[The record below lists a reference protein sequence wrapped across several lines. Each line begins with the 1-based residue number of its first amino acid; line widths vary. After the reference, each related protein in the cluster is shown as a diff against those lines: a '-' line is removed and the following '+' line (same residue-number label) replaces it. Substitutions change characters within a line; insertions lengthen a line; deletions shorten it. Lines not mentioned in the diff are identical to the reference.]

1 MENKKFEELMN
12 DLEAIIKKLENG
24 EDLEKSIELYT
35 EAMKIVKI
43 CDEKLNSASSAVN
56 KILTENGSLEDFKI
70 EENDNAGTLFAT

>member
-1 MENKKFEELMN
+1 MKNKKFEELMN

-70 EENDNAGTLFAT
+70 EENDNQ

>member
-1 MENKKFEELMN
+1 MN

-70 EENDNAGTLFAT
+70 EENDNQ

>member
-12 DLEAIIKKLENG
+12 DLEGIIKKLENG

-35 EAMKIVKI
+35 EAMKIVKV

-56 KILTENGSLEDFKI
+56 KILKENGSLEDFKI
-70 EENDNAGTLFAT
+70 EDNDNQ

>member
-12 DLEAIIKKLENG
+12 DLEAIIKKLEIG

-70 EENDNAGTLFAT
+70 EENDNQ

>member
-70 EENDNAGTLFAT
+70 EESDNQ